1 MRKQALMTAVLG
13 SVTTVAIA
21 QPHNHGDDGIIGIDA
36 AGKLAI
42 EMDLDEAFEFEEFF
56 SGSGLNGYISDE
68 PGFAALGEDEPDEGF
83 FMLGAD
89 ADIHFQ
95 LVGASDPEMQ
105 VYNPFFDVPGLAG
118 GDTFAFGAGNAFDTQ
133 PFWFLNTDLP
143 SFDPAKQ
150 EWSVFFRVVDM
161 GTTGYTDSD
170 VFEIRFAIPA
180 PTSASLLGLA
190 GCVALRR
197 RR

>member
-68 PGFAALGEDEPDEGF
+68 PEFTPPVIYSLQNRQKLVYLIEARPENAGALKPGQIVDVRLPGDGKSEAA
-83 FMLGAD
+83 
-89 ADIHFQ
+89 
-95 LVGASDPEMQ
+95 
-105 VYNPFFDVPGLAG
+105 
-118 GDTFAFGAGNAFDTQ
+118 
-133 PFWFLNTDLP
+133 
-143 SFDPAKQ
+143 K
-150 EWSVFFRVVDM
+150 
-161 GTTGYTDSD
+161 
-170 VFEIRFAIPA
+170 
-180 PTSASLLGLA
+180 
-190 GCVALRR
+190 
-197 RR
+197 